1 MLLLTKE
8 RRRLKLSQSDLSRA
22 TGIHT
27 SSVSNIETGNLKP
40 WPGQIEKISLAMKDA
55 GWNGEGDLFA
65 EVEE

>member
-8 RRRLKLSQSDLSRA
+8 RRRLKLSQSDISRV
-22 TGIHT
+22 TGIHV
-27 SSVSNIETGNLKP
+27 SSISNIETGNLKP
-40 WPGQIEKISLAMKDA
+40 WPGQIEKINKAMKDA